1 MQMGQ
6 SQSETQQL
14 GDAITSAY
22 EVSSSVSSDRTTAS
36 KLAARHLERV
46 LVSGA
51 NARLVAAIRDLANE
65 LAPSPARTSR
75 SHDRGLDWAR
85 ERLPVAR

>member
-1 MQMGQ
+1 MHTGQ

-22 EVSSSVSSDRTTAS
+22 EVSSTVSSDRTTAS

-51 NARLVAAIRDLANE
+51 NARLVAALRDLASE
-65 LAPSPARTSR
+65 LAPRPARASR
-75 SHDRGLDWAR
+75 SHARGLDLAR
-85 ERLPVAR
+85 EWLAVAR